1 MSYTLYFS
9 PGACALGP
17 QIVLRELGLSFGHQ
31 RVNLRE
37 HTLEDGSDYYAVN
50 PKGAVPALKLPNG
63 ELLTEGAVLY
73 QYLSDQKP
81 DANLLPAAGTMAR
94 YRALEWLNYIASEV
108 HKSLGAFFQ
117 PIYDD
122 ATKEKM
128 RGAFAKK
135 LAYLDAHFAKHSY
148 LLGEQFQAVDAYLFN
163 VLNWT
168 KFAQIDLTPYVNV
181 TAFHSRVMA
190 RESVQASMKAEG
202 LI

>member
-17 QIVLRELGLSFGHQ
+17 QITLRELDLSFDLK
-31 RVNLRE
+31 RVNLKE

-73 QYLSDQKP
+73 QYLSDQRP
-81 DANLLPAAGTMAR
+81 DAGLLPATGTMAR

-108 HKSLGAFFQ
+108 HKSLGAFFS
-117 PIYDD
+117 PVYDEP
-122 ATKEKM
+122 TREKM
-128 RGAFAKK
+128 RELFRKK
-135 LAYLDAHFAKHSY
+135 LAYLDAHFAKHNF
-148 LLGEQFQAVDAYLFN
+148 LLGDQFQVVDAYLFN

-168 KFAQIDLTPYVNV
+168 KPAQIDLTPYANV
-181 TAFHSRVMA
+181 SAFHARVMA
-190 RESVQASMKAEG
+190 RASVQEAMKAEG
-202 LI
+202 LM